1 MEKDRTRMRELQSEH
16 ANRGDGLGWFE
27 ALYREANGDTS
38 VIPWADRGPN
48 PLLVN
53 WHRRTGTNFGR
64 RACLVVGCGL
74 GDDAEYLAAAGGQVT
89 AFDLSESAIAWCR
102 RRFPASQVS
111 YMAANLLALPA
122 DFTRRFEFIF
132 EANTLQAMPAP
143 LRAPA
148 IERIAQCCASGGTVL
163 VVCRGRDRDQIVEGP
178 PWPLAH
184 EDLAGFTR
192 AGLRETSFED
202 VMDGDVRRFVVAYGA

>member
-16 ANRGDGLGWFE
+16 ASRGDGLGWFE

-48 PLLVN
+48 PLLVD
-53 WHRRTGTNFGR
+53 WHRRTGINFSR

-74 GDDAEYLAAAGGQVT
+74 GDDAEYLAAAGGQIT
-89 AFDLSESAIAWCR
+89 AFDLAESAVAWSR
-102 RRFPASQVS
+102 RRFPASKVN

-132 EANTLQAMPAP
+132 EGNTLQAMPAE

-148 IERIAQCCASGGTVL
+148 IERIVQCCAPGGTVL

-178 PWPLAH
+178 PWPLTR
-184 EDLAGFTR
+184 EELAGFTR
-192 AGLRETSFED
+192 AGLREISFED
-202 VMDGDVRRFVVAYGA
+202 VMDGDVRRFVVAYRA